1 MSNGADQSYA
11 THRRWV
17 PMYHFVAAAL
27 LFASLVYA
35 VWNTISSLS
44 LQSVMYLVLV
54 LAVIIVY
61 FFSRVFPLAVQD
73 RLIRL
78 EERMRLERI
87 LPDTLRPRIHD
98 FTTGQL
104 VGLRFA
110 SDAELPALAQRVLD
124 ENMQDREAIKREIA
138 QWRADHQ
145 RA

>member
-1 MSNGADQSYA
+1 
-11 THRRWV
+11 
-17 PMYHFVAAAL
+17 MYHFVASAL

-35 VWNTISSLS
+35 VWNAISSLS

-54 LAVIIVY
+54 LAVIIV
-61 FFSRVFPLAVQD
+61 FFYSRTFPLAVQD

-78 EERMRLERI
+78 EERMRLERV
-87 LPDTLRPRIHD
+87 LPETLRRRIHD

-124 ENMQDREAIKREIA
+124 ENLQDREQIKREIA

>member
-1 MSNGADQSYA
+1 MSNGAAQAYA

-17 PMYHFVAAAL
+17 PMYHFVASAL

-35 VWNTISSLS
+35 VWNAISSLS

-54 LAVIIVY
+54 LAVIIV
-61 FFSRVFPLAVQD
+61 FFYSRTFPLAVQD

-78 EERMRLERI
+78 EERMRLERV
-87 LPDTLRPRIHD
+87 LPETLRRRIHD

-124 ENMQDREAIKREIA
+124 ENLQDREQIKREIA

>member
-1 MSNGADQSYA
+1 
-11 THRRWV
+11 
-17 PMYHFVAAAL
+17 MYHFVASAL

-35 VWNTISSLS
+35 VWNAISSFS

-54 LAVIIVY
+54 LAVIIV
-61 FFSRVFPLAVQD
+61 FFYSRTFPLAVQD

-78 EERMRLERI
+78 EERMRLERV
-87 LPDTLRPRIHD
+87 LPETLRPRIHD

-104 VGLRFA
+104 VGMRFA

-138 QWRADHQ
+138 QWRGDHQ